1 MTIKRMSA
9 GIIALLLLFMLTAC
23 GASEETA
30 FAYDITGEPSNL
42 DPQLASDSASLL
54 VLQNTMEGLMSYDKD
69 GALTMGAALSYT
81 VSDDGMTYV
90 FTLDETANWVHRGSV
105 YAPVTAHDFVFA
117 FQRIF
122 DTATASPFIKEFM
135 CIKNADEV
143 VVGQRPKEALG
154 VYASK
159 TYELTVELSY
169 PFDGFLALTATTPAM
184 PCNPNLFTETQ
195 GKYGTNI
202 KNMAFNG
209 PFILSSWKSGESLTL
224 RKNTSYHRA
233 SEVLPSRVVLYPPMK
248 DQDSTARFLAGT
260 TDVMSVSGDRIEAL
274 VADGYGYEQFQD
286 TTWALVFNTNDA
298 VFANKNIRL
307 AFAHSF
313 TNTSYLHQFP
323 IWLKKAGAFVPP
335 VVSSG
340 MQPYRRHAGLDFMLE
355 YQPDAARGLLNAGL
369 LELEQSKLPKV
380 TVLCPQQEVFGFL
393 MQYVQQT
400 WQDDLSAFVSLERKS
415 DPDILR
421 AVKNGQFQVAL
432 VPFRPESDNVSEMLS
447 QFVSDSPKNI
457 TGYQNPDYD
466 ALMTAATLAATQ
478 QEATGDLIAAEQLL
492 IEQGVLIPFAYQTS
506 FYAIS
511 KNANDIVISPFGGGL
526 FFKYATIAA
535 K

>member
-1 MTIKRMSA
+1 MKIKRVA
-9 GIIALLLLFMLTAC
+9 AALAALLLLGMLVAC
-23 GASEETA
+23 GKNKETA
-30 FAYDITGEPSNL
+30 FAYDITAEPRNL

-69 GALTMGAALSYT
+69 GALAMGAALSYT
-81 VSDDGMTYV
+81 VTDDGMTYV
-90 FTLDETANWVHRGSV
+90 FTLDDTARWVHRGSD

-122 DTATASPFIKEFM
+122 DTATSSPYIKEFM

-143 VVGQRPKEALG
+143 VAGEKPKEALG
-154 VYASK
+154 IYASK
-159 TYELTVELSY
+159 TYELTVTLSY

-184 PCNPNLFTETQ
+184 PCNPALFTETQ

-209 PFILSSWKSGESLTL
+209 PFVLSSWKSGESLTL
-224 RKNTSYHRA
+224 RKNVSYHRA
-233 SEVLPSRVVLYPPMK
+233 DEVLPSRVVLFPPQK
-248 DQDSTARFLAGT
+248 DQDSTVRFMAGT

-286 TTWALVFNTNDA
+286 TTWALVFNTNNE
-298 VFANKNIRL
+298 VFANQSIRL
-307 AFAHSF
+307 AFAKAF
-313 TNTSYLHQFP
+313 TNASYVHQFP
-323 IWLKKAGAFVPP
+323 IWLKKAGALVPP

-340 MQPYRRHAGLDFMLE
+340 MQPYRRYAGLDLMLG
-355 YQPDAARGLLNAGL
+355 YQPETARELLRTGRSE
-369 LELEQSKLPKV
+369 LELAKLPKV
-380 TVLCPQQEVFGFL
+380 TVLSPQQETFGFL

-400 WQDDLSAFVSLERKS
+400 WQDDLSVFVSLERKS
-415 DPDILR
+415 DADILR
-421 AVKNGQFQVAL
+421 AVKSGQYQIAL

-447 QFVSDSPKNI
+447 QFVTDSPKNV

-478 QEATGDLIAAEQLL
+478 QEATGELIAAEQML

-511 KNANDIVISPFGGGL
+511 KDANDIVISPFGGGL